1 MKLSKYVALALA
13 LSSLGTQAA
22 APSILDQWYQG
33 LTGAKL
39 TAYDGSVISNN
50 STLTVIRFCSDGR
63 YHYSKE
69 GSWYVP
75 GTAGGASNN
84 RISGQ
89 WDVQQQGFQTMLV
102 YQTDGGEQ
110 GAFPIYLQ
118 RNGRVNIGGTAYA
131 VEKGNAGC

>member
-1 MKLSKYVALALA
+1 MTLYKYVVFAFA
-13 LSSLGTQAA
+13 LSSLGAQAA

-33 LTGAKL
+33 LSGAKL
-39 TAYDGSVISNN
+39 TAYDGSIARNN
-50 STLTVIRFCSDGR
+50 STLTVIRFCRDGR
-63 YHYSKE
+63 YHYYKE

-89 WDVQQQGFQTMLV
+89 WNLKQQGMQTLLL

-110 GAFPIYLQ
+110 GAFPMYLQ
-118 RNGRVNIGGTAYA
+118 SNGRVNIGGTAYA
-131 VEKGNAGC
+131 VERGNADC